1 MAKQV
6 SQGNEPMRVLLHTLA
21 SGLIAKAQGGSAI
34 GGAAGGLT
42 AGMLSYNDKLSH
54 LLFGKD
60 VSEL

>member
-1 MAKQV
+1 
-6 SQGNEPMRVLLHTLA
+6 MRVLLHTLA